1 MITGFDKETA
11 PLTDYERDT
20 ILPVVCSIL
29 KTRFG
34 CRASITS
41 KRMITLLDGYKLS
54 DARVRKI
61 VNHIRNNDLVPCL
74 IANSDGYYVAQSNEE
89 MMTYEESL
97 LGREEAIRAVRQAM
111 ERQRKSVYGDGQLT
125 LF

>member
-1 MITGFDKETA
+1 MIQGFDRETA
-11 PLTDYERDT
+11 PLTDYERNT
-20 ILPVVCSIL
+20 ILPALCTIL
-29 KTRFG
+29 KNRIG
-34 CRASITS
+34 CRSAITS
-41 KRMITLLDGYKLS
+41 KRMISLLEGYKIS
-54 DARVRKI
+54 EPRVRKI

-97 LGREEAIRAVRQAM
+97 LGREEAIRSVRKAM
-111 ERQRKSVYGDGQLT
+111 ERQRKIVYGDGQLT